1 MAKFKQ
7 EQIIAGVTKTR
18 SNAIKVHCAEAI
30 AQNDIIVATGTQGD
44 FMSVSKADANLI
56 AKCRGP
62 FFVADFA
69 GASGEYLPLAIP
81 MKVVTGVDTS
91 TSLAGEPVWLS
102 VTPGEVTLG
111 SVPAASADGAQFI
124 GAVKVGRIL
133 TAASSG
139 AYLLE
144 PGPAA
149 NAPLCGRVT
158 LGGAAASTVLF
169 GGTNGLE
176 LIGCPV
182 VAVPAGGTADHGT
195 QVTAVM
201 ESDGSLGGRLALKH
215 DTSSDI
221 VSYMI
226 QC

>member
-7 EQIIAGVTKTR
+7 DQIIPGVTKTR
-18 SNAIKVHCAEAI
+18 SNALKVYCGSAI
-30 AQNDIIVATGTQGD
+30 AANDIIVATGVQGD
-44 FMSVSKADANLI
+44 FMSVVPADANLI
-56 AKCRGP
+56 ARCRGP

-69 GASGEYLPLAIP
+69 GAAGEYLPLAIP
-81 MKVVTGVDTS
+81 YKVVTGVDTS
-91 TSLAGEPVWLS
+91 TSLAGEPVWLDI
-102 VTPGEVTLG
+102 TTAGGITLG
-111 SVPAASADGAQFI
+111 TIPAAAVKGAQFI

-133 TAASSG
+133 SAASSG

-158 LGGAAASTVLF
+158 LGGTSTTVLF

-182 VAVPAGGTADHGT
+182 VATPAGAHGT
-195 QVTAVM
+195 YTTAITAVM
-201 ESDGSLGGRLALKH
+201 ESDGSSGGRLALTH
-215 DTSSDI
+215 PSASD
-221 VSYMI
+221 VCSFMI

>member
-7 EQIIAGVTKTR
+7 DQIIPGVTKTR
-18 SNAIKVHCAEAI
+18 SNAIKVYCAEAI
-30 AQNDIIVATGTQGD
+30 AENDIIVATGTQGD
-44 FMSVSKADANLI
+44 FMSVSKADANVI

-69 GASGEYLPLAIP
+69 GAAGEYLPLAIP

-102 VTPGEVTLG
+102 ATPGEVTLG
-111 SVPAASADGAQFI
+111 SVPAAVAKGAQFSA
-124 GAVKVGRIL
+124 AVKVGRIL
-133 TAASSG
+133 TAAASG
-139 AYLLE
+139 SYLLE

-158 LGGAAASTVLF
+158 LGGTSTTVLF

-182 VAVPAGGTADHGT
+182 VATPAGAHGT
-195 QVTAVM
+195 FTTAITAVM
-201 ESDGSLGGRLALKH
+201 ESDGSSGGRLALTH
-215 DTSSDI
+215 PTSSDI
-221 VSYMI
+221 CSFMI

>member
-7 EQIIAGVTKTR
+7 EQIIAGVTKHR
-18 SNAIKVHCAEAI
+18 SNAIKVYCAEAI
-30 AQNDIIVATGTQGD
+30 AANDIIVATGTQGD

-62 FFVADFA
+62 FFVADYA
-69 GASGEYLPLAIP
+69 AAAGEYTPLAIP

-102 VTPGEVTLG
+102 TTAGEVTLG
-111 SVPAASADGAQFI
+111 SVPAAVAKGAQFSA
-124 GAVKVGRIL
+124 AVKVGRIL

-139 AYLLE
+139 SYLLE

-158 LGGAAASTVLF
+158 LGGTSTTVLF

-182 VAVPAGGTADHGT
+182 VATPAGAHGT
-195 QVTAVM
+195 YTTAITAVM
-201 ESDGSLGGRLALKH
+201 ESDGSAGGRLALTH
-215 DTSSDI
+215 PTSTDVCSF
-221 VSYMI
+221 MI